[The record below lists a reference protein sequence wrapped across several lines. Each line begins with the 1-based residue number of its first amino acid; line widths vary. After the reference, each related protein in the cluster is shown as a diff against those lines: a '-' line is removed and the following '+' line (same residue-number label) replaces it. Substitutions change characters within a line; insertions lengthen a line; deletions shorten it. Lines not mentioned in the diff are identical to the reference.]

1 MLESNRVKLKLNE
14 DVYKKN
20 KQKKTKNKTKHV
32 SKVFINLLDNS
43 LQSS

>member
-14 DVYKKN
+14 DVYKK
-20 KQKKTKNKTKHV
+20 KQQKKKKHV